1 MTAMNNHSGTIIEH
15 SGFELPIIATINTRT
30 GEPLSTERF
39 ADVCSDFLVIQA
51 HIQQRLI
58 NENALTLPE
67 RESTAF
73 GTQWARDNVNVPP
86 DVQIPSTYIE
96 KYWTLTIDKIEAARL
111 LLAYRQRLRIYD
123 IIQELGDDATIQN
136 VRDKAGKYVDWRLI
150 KNIQAMKG
158 PPSIP
163 KVRHPRFPTNQ
174 TNNVFCQMRTYDDV
188 IHLHNIAIG
197 ENRYDIIFDAAR
209 VLQRYPNLSKVN
221 RPTLRLG
228 KDGNVHCDFSVA
240 ECVKREPVTTDSVVA
255 FDRNMDHDHCVTG
268 IRVHANGTIGK
279 ELGPSLQTM
288 TAIHHARKVNVE
300 LDRCERKLA
309 NLMPWDDSGHRAR
322 LESQVKALSDR
333 LDTLREEIDWSEAND
348 ILCHANPGEAIGVE
362 QLDMFGGGFVKFR
375 HGSTD
380 AKLEHACAREGR
392 SLVHVNPAGSSSSC
406 PVCGARLRRVRGTD
420 IEACP
425 SCGHEQYHD
434 HGAAVVL
441 AGRTMGRV
449 RDDWD
454 ENAVIVPESSVLVER
469 SRCKRERRE
478 RKMRSRAVRG
488 CRTYR
493 VKGKPSPSR
502 PGASRSR
509 SGLVV
514 ACVPRDGAGLVS
526 LRDLVGRALSEKLN
540 KEVCSSDCAGRADGV
555 LTFGAWAVTNVVVG
569 GAGIMT
575 CYAYV
580 AGLLKKWFDS
590 REKNSQTIANTAI

>member
-1 MTAMNNHSGTIIEH
+1 MNDIITEH
-15 SGFELPIIATINTRT
+15 SGFELPIITAINTRT

-39 ADVCSDFLVIQA
+39 ADVCSDFLIMQA

-58 NENALTLPE
+58 NENANTLPE
-67 RESTAF
+67 RENTAF
-73 GTQWARDNVNVPP
+73 GTKWARDNINVPP
-86 DVQIPSTYIE
+86 DVQIPSTYIQ
-96 KYWTLTIDKIEAARL
+96 KYWTLTTDKIEAARL
-111 LLAYRQRLRIYD
+111 ILAYRQRLKIYD
-123 IIQELGDDATIQN
+123 IIQELSTDATIQN

-150 KNIQAMKG
+150 KNIQAMTS

-163 KVRHPRFPTNQ
+163 RVRHPRFPTNQ
-174 TNNVFCQMRTYDDV
+174 TTDSFCQMRTYDDI

-197 ENRYDIIFDAAR
+197 ANRYDIIFDAAR
-209 VLQRYPNLSKVN
+209 VLQRYPNLIKVN

-228 KDGNVHCDFSVA
+228 KDGNVHWDFSVA
-240 ECVKREPVTTDSVVA
+240 EIIQREPVMADSVVA

-268 IRVHANGTIGK
+268 IRVHANGIIGK

-288 TAIHHARKVNVE
+288 ATIHHARKVDVE
-300 LDRCERKLA
+300 LGRCKHKLEC
-309 NLMPWDDSGHRAR
+309 LMPWDDAGHRAR
-322 LESQVKALSDR
+322 LESQVKTLSDK
-333 LDTLREEIDWSEAND
+333 LDTLKEEIDWSEVND
-348 ILCHANPGEAIGVE
+348 VLCHARPGEVIGVE

-380 AKLEHACAREGR
+380 AKLEHACARDGR
-392 SLVHVNPAGSSSSC
+392 ALAHVNPAGSSSSC
-406 PVCGARLRRVRGTD
+406 PVCGSRLCRVRGTD

-441 AGRTMGRV
+441 ANRTMGRV

-454 ENAVIVPESSVLVER
+454 ESAVVVPERSVLKER

-478 RKMRSRAVRG
+478 RKMRSRVARG

-493 VKGKPSPSR
+493 IKDEPSPSR
-502 PGASRSR
+502 PHEFRSR
-509 SGLVV
+509 SGLVSS
-514 ACVPRDGAGLVS
+514 CVSHDGAGIAR
-526 LRDLVGRALSEKLN
+526 LRDLVGCALSGKRG
-540 KEVCSSDCAGRADGV
+540 EVCSVCAGRADGV
-555 LTFGAWAVTNVVVG
+555 LTFGVWASANVVVG

-580 AGLLKKWFDS
+580 AELLEKWLDLKEKS
-590 REKNSQTIANTAI
+590 RQV